1 MIPAPTPAV
10 RTSPPREQTSPQ
22 GGFVCSRT
30 SNDRRQAS
38 ASPLVERL
46 GRLLRLLLLLS
57 SFEAY
62 AAGRLDEARLDAAIA
77 PIVEAEI
84 AARHIPG
91 AVVLVGEGDTVVYR
105 RAFGMRAV
113 VPAPEPMTVDTIFD
127 LASVT
132 KAVATTPAVLQLVER
147 GLLTLDAPAARYW
160 PRFAAQG
167 KDAITVRQLLS
178 HTSGLPAGVDIRQ
191 APNPED
197 VLDRIAALKP
207 SGRAG
212 GDPLYSDV
220 NFIVLGELVRRVSG
234 LPLDE
239 YCRREL
245 FQPLL
250 MHDTGFLPPTAQRP
264 RIAPTTWNGN
274 GPRRG
279 VVHDPLA
286 ARLGGVAGNAGLFG
300 SADDLASFARAV
312 LGNNPALL
320 EPASIRSLFVPQTD
334 PVAPPHSLGWRP
346 QAPLA
351 ANRAVLPPFGAID
364 HLGYTGTG
372 LWIDPLSGV
381 YVVILS
387 HRVHPNGGGDAA
399 PLRARIIDAVAA
411 SLPALPAERIAAA
424 YPELSERVAPYIPKA
439 VPQPVKTGIDVL
451 EADAFAPLRGL
462 RIGLLTNRSGV
473 DAAGRRDIDVL
484 ARAPDV
490 RLLALFSP
498 EHGLAADREGRIGDD
513 NDSLSG
519 LPVHSLYGATRRPTA
534 AMLDG
539 LDAVVVDLQDV
550 GTRFYTY
557 ASTLAY
563 LMEAA
568 APQGV
573 RVIVLDRP
581 NPLRA
586 DRVQGPLLD
595 ADRRGFTGYW
605 PLPLRHGLTLGEF
618 ARLFQA
624 EARVDV
630 PLQVVPM
637 QGYRRDMGY
646 ADTGLPWL
654 PPSPNLTSLAAV
666 ELYPGVGVVEGAEV
680 SVGRG
685 TPMPFEVIGAPWIDG
700 PQLAAELAALQ
711 LPGVHFN
718 ATRFQPVAG
727 PYAGETCQGVR
738 IVIDDRD
745 AIDTPTLGIAL
756 AASLHRL
763 YPRHFTLDRI
773 LGNLGSRASLDAIR
787 AGTPP
792 SAIAASW
799 RDGLAAYL
807 ARRAAFL
814 LYE

>member
-1 MIPAPTPAV
+1 M
-10 RTSPPREQTSPQ
+10 
-22 GGFVCSRT
+22 
-30 SNDRRQAS
+30 
-38 ASPLVERL
+38 L
-46 GRLLRLLLLLS
+46 GRLWLLLVLTLS
-57 SFEAY
+57 LSAF
-62 AAGRLDEARLDAAIA
+62 AGQLDERRLDALIT

-84 AARHIPG
+84 AAKHIPG
-91 AVVLVGEGDTVVYR
+91 AVVLVGEGETVVYR
-105 RAFGMRAV
+105 HAFGQRALI
-113 VPAPEPMTVDTIFD
+113 PAPEPMTVDTIFD
-127 LASVT
+127 LASLT
-132 KAVATTPAVLQLVER
+132 KAVATAPAVLQLVER
-147 GLLTLDAPAARYW
+147 GLLSLDAPVARYW

-167 KDAITVRQLLS
+167 KEAITVRQLLS
-178 HTSGLPAGVDIRQ
+178 HTSGLPAGMDIRQ
-191 APNPED
+191 AQGPED
-197 VLDRIAALKP
+197 LLARIAALKQG
-207 SGRAG
+207 GRAG

-220 NFIVLGELVRRVSG
+220 NFIVLGELVRRASG

-239 YCRREL
+239 YCRRRL
-245 FQPLL
+245 FQPLG
-250 MHDTGFLPPTAQRP
+250 MHDTGFLPPAARRP
-264 RIAPTTWNGN
+264 RIAPSTWSG
-274 GPRRG
+274 GEVRRG

-300 SADDLASFARAV
+300 TADDLGRFARAV
-312 LGNNPALL
+312 LDQDPALL
-320 EPASIRSLFVPQTD
+320 KPASLRGLFVPQTY
-334 PVAPPHSLGWRP
+334 PAASPRSLGWRP

-351 ANRAVLPPFGAID
+351 ANRAALPPFGAIG

-387 HRVHPNGGGDAA
+387 NRVHPDGGGDAA
-399 PLRARIIDAVAA
+399 PLRARVIEAVAA
-411 SLPALPAERIAAA
+411 SLPALPAERIASA
-424 YPELSERVAPYIPKA
+424 YPELGERVEPYISKA

-473 DAAGRRDIDVL
+473 DASGRRSIDVL
-484 ARAPDV
+484 ARASGV
-490 RLLALFSP
+490 TLAVLFSP

-513 NDSLSG
+513 SDSLSG

-539 LDAVVVDLQDV
+539 LDAVVVDLQDA

-568 APQGV
+568 AAQGV

-595 ADRRGFTGYW
+595 AERRGFTGYW

-618 ARLFQA
+618 ARLFRA

-630 PLQVVPM
+630 QLQVIPM
-637 QGYRRDMGY
+637 QGYRRDMWY
-646 ADTGLPWL
+646 DDTGLPWL

-666 ELYPGVGVVEGAEV
+666 ERYSGVGIVEGAEV

-685 TPMPFEVIGAPWIDG
+685 TPTPFEVLGAPWIDG
-700 PQLAAELAALQ
+700 PRLANKLNALH
-711 LPGVHFN
+711 LPGVRFG

-727 PYAGETCQGVR
+727 PYAGENCNGVR
-738 IVIDDRD
+738 IIVDDRD
-745 AIDTPTLGIAL
+745 AVDMPTLGIAL

-763 YPRHFTLDRI
+763 DPRHFTLERI
-773 LGNLGSRASLDAIR
+773 LGNLGSRATLEAIR

-792 SAIAASW
+792 AAIAAAW
-799 RDGLAAYL
+799 HDELTTYL

>member
-1 MIPAPTPAV
+1 MNTALRPDC
-10 RTSPPREQTSPQ
+10 RRSRPRPKH
-22 GGFVCSRT
+22 GG
-30 SNDRRQAS
+30 Q
-38 ASPLVERL
+38 L
-46 GRLLRLLLLLS
+46 GQLWLLLTVLLS
-57 SFEAY
+57 FHAV
-62 AAGRLDEARLDAAIA
+62 AAGQLDNGRLDAAIA
-77 PIVEAEI
+77 PIVEAEV
-84 AARHIPG
+84 AAGHIPG
-91 AVVLVGEGDTVVYR
+91 AVVLIGEGNAVVYR
-105 RAFGMRAV
+105 RAFGQRAV
-113 VPAPEPMTVDTIFD
+113 VPTPEPMSVDTIFD
-127 LASVT
+127 LASLT
-132 KAVATTPAVLQLVER
+132 KAVATTPAVLQLVEQ
-147 GLLTLDAPAARYW
+147 GLLALDAPVARYW
-160 PRFAAQG
+160 PSFAAQG
-167 KDAITVRQLLS
+167 KDAITVRQLLA
-178 HTSGLPAGVDIRQ
+178 HTSGLPAGM
-191 APNPED
+191 D
-197 VLDRIAALKP
+197 VRPGTPPGEVLSRIASIKAQ
-207 SGRAG
+207 RHAG
-212 GDPLYSDV
+212 GDPLYSDL

-239 YCRREL
+239 YCRRRL
-245 FQPLL
+245 FQPLD
-250 MHDTGFLPPTAQRP
+250 MQDTGFLPPAVQLP
-264 RIAPTTWNGN
+264 RIAPTTWNGG

-300 SADDLASFARAV
+300 SADDLARLARAV
-312 LGNNPALL
+312 LDNNPALL
-320 EPASIRSLFVPQTD
+320 KPASVRNLFLPQTY
-334 PVAPPHSLGWRP
+334 PAAPPRSLGWQP

-351 ANRAVLPPFGAID
+351 ANRAALPPFGAIN

-381 YVVILS
+381 YIVILS
-387 HRVHPNGGGDAA
+387 NRVHPNGGGDAA
-399 PLRARIIDAVAA
+399 PLRARIVDAVAS

-439 VPQPVKTGIDVL
+439 VPQPVRTGIDVL

-462 RIGLLTNRSGV
+462 HIGLLTNRSGV
-473 DAAGRRDIDVL
+473 DSGGRRDIDVL
-484 ARAPDV
+484 AHAPGV
-490 RLLALFSP
+490 TLVTLFSP
-498 EHGLAADREGRIGDD
+498 EHGLAANREGRIGDD
-513 NDSLSG
+513 SDSLSG
-519 LPVHSLYGATRRPTA
+519 LPVRSLYGNERRPTA

-539 LDAVVVDLQDV
+539 LDAVVVDLQDA

-568 APQGV
+568 AAQGL
-573 RVIVLDRP
+573 RIIVLDRP

-605 PLPLRHGLTLGEF
+605 PLPVRHGLTLGEF

-624 EARVDV
+624 EAKVDV
-630 PLQVVPM
+630 QLQVVPM
-637 QGYRRDMGY
+637 QGYRRDMWY
-646 ADTGLPWL
+646 DETGLPWL
-654 PPSPNLTSLAAV
+654 PPSPNLTNLAATL
-666 ELYPGVGVVEGAEV
+666 LYPGVGIVEGAEV

-685 TPMPFEVIGAPWIDG
+685 TPTPFEIVGAPWIDG
-700 PQLAAELAALQ
+700 PQLAAELNTLQ
-711 LPGVHFN
+711 LAGVHFR

-738 IVIDDRD
+738 ILIDDRD

-773 LGNLGSRASLDAIR
+773 LGNLGNRASLDAIR

-792 SAIAASW
+792 SAIAAAGQDALSS
-799 RDGLAAYL
+799 YL
-807 ARRAAFL
+807 TRRATFL